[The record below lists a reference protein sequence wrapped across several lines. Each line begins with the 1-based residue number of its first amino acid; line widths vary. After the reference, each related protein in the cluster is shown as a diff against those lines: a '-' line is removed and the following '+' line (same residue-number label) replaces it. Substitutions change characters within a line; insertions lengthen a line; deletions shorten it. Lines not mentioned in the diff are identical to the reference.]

1 MALTTTTT
9 EERLRMFKVS
19 LNGSVS
25 LTVLTVVFSS
35 NAFQHPSTNVSI
47 FPVGWGCCGL
57 CTDGATE

>member
-9 EERLRMFKVS
+9 DERLRMFKV
-19 LNGSVS
+19 SVS